1 MNNRRAQR
9 PQAQSSAPLVVELPA
24 VHPWRCPSCTIVV
37 TVQTLAG
44 VPSLVLS
51 HEPTCPTWAAKLRGL
66 VPGADPD
73 KMQTVRDLD
82 DGDRAVIN
90 ALAPRW

>member
-1 MNNRRAQR
+1 VI
-9 PQAQSSAPLVVELPA
+9 S
-24 VHPWRCPSCTIVV
+24 
-37 TVQTLAG
+37 VQNLAG

-51 HEPTCPTWAAKLRGL
+51 HEPTCSTWAAKLRAL
-66 VPGADPD
+66 VPGADPN
-73 KMQTVRDLD
+73 KVQTVKDID